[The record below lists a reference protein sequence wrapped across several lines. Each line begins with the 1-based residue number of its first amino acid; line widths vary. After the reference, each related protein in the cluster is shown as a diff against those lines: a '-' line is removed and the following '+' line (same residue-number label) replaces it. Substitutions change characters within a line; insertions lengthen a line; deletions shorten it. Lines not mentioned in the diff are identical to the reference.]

1 MVQNEGETFDRQTPS
16 RLLRVMLDGVPYRW
30 AGWGLTAHAALTLGG
45 TVWAV
50 WHAVFVDGYTE
61 AYDLYVV
68 IGIGLIR
75 AFAIS
80 VATVVTVSEVIDTTM
95 VIAHFVGQKMKA
107 EGRAEGR
114 AEGFAE
120 GRAEAE
126 KKMRA
131 DMAGWLDRLLA
142 QHPELKDSI
151 EPLPG
156 TQTDNGGNRDKP
168 QEEH

>member
-1 MVQNEGETFDRQTPS
+1 MVQNGEETSDRQTPS
-16 RLLRVMLDGVPYRW
+16 RLFRVMLDGVSYRW

-45 TVWAV
+45 TVWAT
-50 WHAVFVDGYTE
+50 WHAVFVDGDTE
-61 AYDLYVV
+61 AYDLYVA

-114 AEGFAE
+114 AE
-120 GRAEAE
+120 AE
-126 KKMRA
+126 KEMRA
-131 DMAGWLDRLLA
+131 QMAAWLDRLLA

-156 TQTDNGGNRDKP
+156 TQTENGGNRDKP

>member
-1 MVQNEGETFDRQTPS
+1 MLQNEGEKFNRQPPS
-16 RLLRVMLDGVPYRW
+16 RLLRVMLDGVSYRW
-30 AGWGLTAHAALTLGG
+30 AGWGLTAHAALTLSG
-45 TVWAV
+45 TVWAA
-50 WHAVFVDGYTE
+50 WHAVFVDGNTE
-61 AYDLYVV
+61 AYDLYVA

-80 VATVVTVSEVIDTTM
+80 LATVVTVSEVIDTTM

-114 AEGFAE
+114 AE
-120 GRAEAE
+120 AE
-126 KKMRA
+126 KEMRA
-131 DMAGWLDRLLA
+131 QMAGWLDRLLA

-168 QEEH
+168 

>member
-1 MVQNEGETFDRQTPS
+1 MVQNEEETFDRQTPS
-16 RLLRVMLDGVPYRW
+16 RLLRVMLDGVSYRW
-30 AGWGLTAHAALTLGG
+30 AGWGLTAHAALTLSG
-45 TVWAV
+45 TVWAA
-50 WHAVFVDGYTE
+50 WHAVFIDGYTE
-61 AYDLYVV
+61 AYDLYVA

-95 VIAHFVGQKMKA
+95 VIAHFGGQKMKA
-107 EGRAEGR
+107 EGRAQGL
-114 AEGFAE
+114 AE
-120 GRAEAE
+120 GRAETE

-131 DMAGWLDRLLA
+131 EMAEWLDRLLA

-156 TQTDNGGNRDKP
+156 TQTENGVDREKP

>member
-1 MVQNEGETFDRQTPS
+1 MIQNEEATLDRQTPS
-16 RLLRVMLDGVPYRW
+16 RLLRVVLDSVSYRW
-30 AGWGLTAHAALTLGG
+30 AGWGLTAHAALTLSG
-45 TVWAV
+45 TVWAA
-50 WHAVFVDGYTE
+50 WHAVLVDGYTE
-61 AYDLYVV
+61 AYDLYVA
-68 IGIGLIR
+68 IGMGLIR

-114 AEGFAE
+114 AE
-120 GRAEAE
+120 AE
-126 KKMRA
+126 KEMRA
-131 DMAGWLDRLLA
+131 QMAEWLDRLLA

-156 TQTDNGGNRDKP
+156 AQTDNGGNRAKP

>member
-1 MVQNEGETFDRQTPS
+1 M
-16 RLLRVMLDGVPYRW
+16 
-30 AGWGLTAHAALTLGG
+30 TAHAALTLSG
-45 TVWAV
+45 TVWAA

-61 AYDLYVV
+61 AYDLYVA

-107 EGRAEGR
+107 EGRAQGL
-114 AEGFAE
+114 AE
-120 GRAEAE
+120 GRAETE

-131 DMAGWLDRLLA
+131 EMAEWLDRLLA

-156 TQTDNGGNRDKP
+156 TQTENGVDR
-168 QEEH
+168 

>member
-1 MVQNEGETFDRQTPS
+1 MVQNEEETFDRQTPS
-16 RLLRVMLDGVPYRW
+16 RLLRVMLDGVSYRW
-30 AGWGLTAHAALTLGG
+30 AGWGLTAHAALTLSG
-45 TVWAV
+45 TVWTA

-61 AYDLYVV
+61 TYDLYVA

-114 AEGFAE
+114 AE
-120 GRAEAE
+120 AE
-126 KKMRA
+126 KEMRA
-131 DMAGWLDRLLA
+131 QMAGWLDRLLA

>member
-16 RLLRVMLDGVPYRW
+16 RLLRVVLDGVSYRW
-30 AGWGLTAHAALTLGG
+30 AGWGLTAHAVLTLGG
-45 TVWAV
+45 TIWAAS
-50 WHAVFVDGYTE
+50 HAVFVDGHTE
-61 AYDLYVV
+61 AYDLYVA

-80 VATVVTVSEVIDTTM
+80 LATVVTVSEVIDTTM

-114 AEGFAE
+114 AEAQRE
-120 GRAEAE
+120 
-126 KKMRA
+126 MRA
-131 DMAGWLDRLLA
+131 QMAGWLDRLLA

-156 TQTDNGGNRDKP
+156 TQTGNGGNRDKP

>member
-1 MVQNEGETFDRQTPS
+1 MVQNEEEAFDRQTPS
-16 RLLRVMLDGVPYRW
+16 RLLRVMLDGVSYRW
-30 AGWGLTAHAALTLGG
+30 AGWGLTAHAALTLSG
-45 TVWAV
+45 TVWAA

-61 AYDLYVV
+61 AYDLYVA

-114 AEGFAE
+114 AE
-120 GRAEAE
+120 AE
-126 KKMRA
+126 KEMRA
-131 DMAGWLDRLLA
+131 QMAGWLDRLLA
-142 QHPELKDSI
+142 KHPELKDSI

-156 TQTDNGGNRDKP
+156 TQTDNGGNRDKS
-168 QEEH
+168 

>member
-1 MVQNEGETFDRQTPS
+1 MVQNEEETFDRQTPS
-16 RLLRVMLDGVPYRW
+16 RLLRVMLDGVSYRW
-30 AGWGLTAHAALTLGG
+30 AGWGLTAHAALTLSG
-45 TVWAV
+45 TVWAA

-61 AYDLYVV
+61 AYDLYVA
-68 IGIGLIR
+68 IGTGLIR

-114 AEGFAE
+114 AE
-120 GRAEAE
+120 AE
-126 KKMRA
+126 KEMRA
-131 DMAGWLDRLLA
+131 QMAGWLDRLLA

-168 QEEH
+168 

>member
-1 MVQNEGETFDRQTPS
+1 MVQNEEETSDRQTPS
-16 RLLRVMLDGVPYRW
+16 RLFRVMLDGVSYRW

-45 TVWAV
+45 TVWAA
-50 WHAVFVDGYTE
+50 WHAVFVDGDTE
-61 AYDLYVV
+61 AYDLYVA

-80 VATVVTVSEVIDTTM
+80 VATVVTVSEAIDTTM

-114 AEGFAE
+114 AE
-120 GRAEAE
+120 AE
-126 KKMRA
+126 KEMRA
-131 DMAGWLDRLLA
+131 QMAAWLDRLLA

-156 TQTDNGGNRDKP
+156 TQTENGGNRDKP

>member
-1 MVQNEGETFDRQTPS
+1 MVQNGGETFDRQTPS
-16 RLLRVMLDGVPYRW
+16 RLFRVMLDGVSYRW

-45 TVWAV
+45 TVWAA
-50 WHAVFVDGYTE
+50 WHAVFVDGDTE
-61 AYDLYVV
+61 AYDLYVA

-107 EGRAEGR
+107 EGRAQGR
-114 AEGFAE
+114 AE
-120 GRAEAE
+120 GRAEALAEME
-126 KKMRA
+126 K
-131 DMAGWLDRLLA
+131 WYQRLLET
-142 QHPELKDSI
+142 HPELKDTI

-156 TQTDNGGNRDKP
+156 TQTGNGRNKDKP

>member
-1 MVQNEGETFDRQTPS
+1 MVQNERETFDRQTPS
-16 RLLRVMLDGVPYRW
+16 RLLRVMLDGVSYRW
-30 AGWGLTAHAALTLGG
+30 AGWGLTAHAALTLSG
-45 TVWAV
+45 TVWAA

-61 AYDLYVV
+61 AYDLYVA

-107 EGRAEGR
+107 EGRAQGL
-114 AEGFAE
+114 AE
-120 GRAEAE
+120 GRAETE

-131 DMAGWLDRLLA
+131 EMAEWLDRLLA

-156 TQTDNGGNRDKP
+156 TQTENGVDR
-168 QEEH
+168 

>member
-1 MVQNEGETFDRQTPS
+1 MVQNAEETFDRQTPS
-16 RLLRVMLDGVPYRW
+16 RLLRVMLDGISYRW
-30 AGWGLTAHAALTLGG
+30 AGWGLTAHAALTLSG
-45 TVWAV
+45 TVWAA
-50 WHAVFVDGYTE
+50 WHAVFVAGYTE
-61 AYDLYVV
+61 AYDLYVA

-114 AEGFAE
+114 AE
-120 GRAEAE
+120 AE
-126 KKMRA
+126 KEMRA
-131 DMAGWLDRLLA
+131 QMAGWLDRLLA

-168 QEEH
+168 QEEQ

>member
-1 MVQNEGETFDRQTPS
+1 MVQNEEETFDRQTPS
-16 RLLRVMLDGVPYRW
+16 RLLRVMLDGVSYRW
-30 AGWGLTAHAALTLGG
+30 AGWGLTAHAALTLSG
-45 TVWAV
+45 TVWAA

-61 AYDLYVV
+61 AYDLYVA
-68 IGIGLIR
+68 IGVGLIR

-114 AEGFAE
+114 AE
-120 GRAEAE
+120 AE
-126 KKMRA
+126 KEMRA
-131 DMAGWLDRLLA
+131 QMAGWLDRLLA

-156 TQTDNGGNRDKP
+156 TQTDNGGNRDKS
-168 QEEH
+168 

>member
-1 MVQNEGETFDRQTPS
+1 MVQNEEETFDRQTPS
-16 RLLRVMLDGVPYRW
+16 RLFRVMLDGVSYRW

-45 TVWAV
+45 TVWAA
-50 WHAVFVDGYTE
+50 WHAVFVDGDTE
-61 AYDLYVV
+61 AYDLYVA

-114 AEGFAE
+114 AE
-120 GRAEAE
+120 AE
-126 KKMRA
+126 KEMRA
-131 DMAGWLDRLLA
+131 QMAAWLDRLLA

-156 TQTDNGGNRDKP
+156 TQTENGGNRDKP